1 MISFTDL
8 RWIMKKIQKFAVCM
22 SVITLLGVSVSGAVT
37 LPFISNTTVVHAD
50 SRYVI
55 MTRTLSAQQTRDWAS
70 SIRMAGGINK
80 GASAALSTLFKFI
93 GNPVL
98 AAGATVAG
106 FCKPAYLQTVLN
118 AADRGRGV
126 KLIITDSASYHT
138 SYSVQY
144 EIRTI

>member
-1 MISFTDL
+1 
-8 RWIMKKIQKFAVCM
+8 MKKIQKFAVCM
-22 SVITLLGVSVSGAVT
+22 SVITLFGVEVSGALTV
-37 LPFISNTTVVHAD
+37 PYISKPTVVHAD

>member
-1 MISFTDL
+1 
-8 RWIMKKIQKFAVCM
+8 MKKIQKFAVCM
-22 SVITLLGVSVSGAVT
+22 SVITLFGVEVS
-37 LPFISNTTVVHAD
+37 
-50 SRYVI
+50 
-55 MTRTLSAQQTRDWAS
+55 
-70 SIRMAGGINK
+70 
-80 GASAALSTLFKFI
+80 
-93 GNPVL
+93 
-98 AAGATVAG
+98 GATVAG

>member
-1 MISFTDL
+1 
-8 RWIMKKIQKFAVCM
+8 MKKIQKFAVCM
-22 SVITLLGVSVSGAVT
+22 SVITLFGVGVSGVVT
-37 LPFISNTTVVHAD
+37 VPFISKPTVVHAD

-70 SIRMAGGINK
+70 SIRFAGGISK
-80 GASAALSTLFKFI
+80 GAGTALSTLFKMI
-93 GNPVL
+93 GNPAL
-98 AAGATVAG
+98 AAGASLAG

-126 KLIITDSASYHT
+126 KLTITDSATYHT

-144 EIRTI
+144 EIRAL

>member
-1 MISFTDL
+1 
-8 RWIMKKIQKFAVCM
+8 MKKVQKFAVCM
-22 SVITLLGVSVSGAVT
+22 SVITLFGVGVSGVAT
-37 LPFISNTTVVHAD
+37 IPFIYKPTVVHAD

-80 GASAALSTLFKFI
+80 GVSAALSTLFKFI
-93 GNPVL
+93 GNPAL

-118 AADRGRGV
+118 AADNGRG
-126 KLIITDSASYHT
+126 LRLTITDSASYHT

-144 EIRTI
+144 EIRAI